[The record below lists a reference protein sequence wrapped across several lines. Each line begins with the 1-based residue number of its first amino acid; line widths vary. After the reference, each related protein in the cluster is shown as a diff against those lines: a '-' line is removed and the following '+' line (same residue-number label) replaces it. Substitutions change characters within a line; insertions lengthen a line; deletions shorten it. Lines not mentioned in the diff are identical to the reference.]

1 MSIPR
6 ERLQQQTQQTARA
19 TLAGARQ
26 AGADAEV
33 QADALQDRALE
44 AQAEQAA
51 LLEASPLESQYGA
64 AFAAQVEAKHD
75 QAERIEDRLEDL
87 IERQESRMQ
96 QAQAKQPGML
106 ALPST
111 RAKWQQQMQQQQ
123 ATLQRLHGRL
133 ETVREIKEGMGI
145 HSPRIEEL
153 AARKLRAQE
162 PELASEWADM
172 REAQRRHE
180 ALQRKEEQEKKQTQD
195 RERREQIERTGRGV
209 RLGLS
214 QAR

>member
-1 MSIPR
+1 MKVR
-6 ERLQQQTQQTARA
+6 NRA
-19 TLAGARQ
+19 TVQVFRVPVNGGWQAFRSAGQ
-26 AGADAEV
+26 GPNPN
-33 QADALQDRALE
+33 ALGGVNGLQ
-44 AQAEQAA
+44 
-51 LLEASPLESQYGA
+51 
-64 AFAAQVEAKHD
+64 
-75 QAERIEDRLEDL
+75 
-87 IERQESRMQ
+87 
-96 QAQAKQPGML
+96 
-106 ALPST
+106 
-111 RAKWQQQMQQQQ
+111 AKWQQQMQQQQ

-180 ALQRKEEQEKKQTQD
+180 ALQRKEEQEKKQAQD